1 MEPTSRAARI
11 EALLRA
17 SFPTDHLQVTDNSAQ
32 HAGHAGAQPGGETHY
47 TVLLVSRAFQGQG
60 RVARHRAVNA
70 AVAQEFDLG
79 LHALALVLRTP
90 DEHVKTAGASPAQDA

>member
-1 MEPTSRAARI
+1 MEPTSRAARL

-17 SFPTDHLQVTDNSAQ
+17 SFPADHLQVTDNSAQ

-47 TVLLVSRAFQGQG
+47 TVLLVSDAFQGQG

-70 AVAQEFDLG
+70 AVAQEFEMG

-90 DEHVKTAGASPAQDA
+90 NEHAKAA